1 VGRKDSGSGA
11 LLGLFSA
18 ADADNPAAMAALAA
32 DGGAASF
39 GADAFDR
46 ARAARR
52 ALLSAHEQ
60 LLGVVEGL
68 RPDVVGAL
76 EARLASGAVEPAL
89 GLVIANLGLLG
100 VVEAEINGFAPRH
113 RRFYHGEVLGQRPR
127 GAAPETVLL
136 RMVSAGFPA
145 PITEGEQIEARAPG
159 SARPQMFRL
168 LAGVLVSP
176 VEAAE
181 ARTLLF
187 ERDPDISLQRSL
199 GYVTAVRAAERR
211 IDGADAA
218 DARRRLFAPEG
229 QERAAL
235 GIEVDSDMLRL
246 REGVRRVEAAFRLRP
261 RAQIAVPPPDAGA
274 DAMVEATAAALR
286 ADRALHDAFADTGE
300 AKAAQEIA
308 AQAARCDPMM
318 SGRDRL
324 RLACLRCATSP
335 DRLRAVLG
343 AIVAETLVEG
353 GDWPDGAVMAALLE
367 RLQTLFED
375 GSGEGQRIAQAA
387 REWFAKPPTEVY
399 QLFLSGGFAVSFST
413 AEGFVDAP
421 GARAAPNRA
430 EDGAGF
436 RVRLTLDAAQPPI
449 APARRRRR
457 RRRRCG

>member
-1 VGRKDSGSGA
+1 
-11 LLGLFSA
+11 
-18 ADADNPAAMAALAA
+18 MAALAA

-246 REGVRRVEAAFRLRP
+246 REGVRRVEAA
-261 RAQIAVPPPDAGA
+261 
-274 DAMVEATAAALR
+274 
-286 ADRALHDAFADTGE
+286 
-300 AKAAQEIA
+300 QEIA

-324 RLACLRCATSP
+324 RLARLRCATSP

-457 RRRRCG
+457 RRRRRRCG